1 MGTGNARTE
10 AALMDQQPDDA
21 DDEMVRRMET
31 RRQAQPE
38 RRKRA
43 QRRVNER
50 RKCCSFCYQPGD
62 HPTAAHCLRAL
73 ERR

>member
-1 MGTGNARTE
+1 
-10 AALMDQQPDDA
+10 MDQHREDA
-21 DDEMVRRMET
+21 DDEMVRQMEA

-43 QRRVNER
+43 QPRVNDR
-50 RKCCSFCYQPGD
+50 RKCCSFCYQLGD